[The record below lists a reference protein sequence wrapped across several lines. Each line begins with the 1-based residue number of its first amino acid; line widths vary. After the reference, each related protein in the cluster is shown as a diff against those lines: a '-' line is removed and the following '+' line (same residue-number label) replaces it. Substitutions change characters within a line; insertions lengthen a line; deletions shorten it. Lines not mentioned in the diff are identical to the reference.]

1 MKRAI
6 LGIVRERNEKTPPA
20 WLEKEVARI
29 FPMKRKDARN
39 AVKRLVEQGELVYTF
54 HFGNSYLER
63 SFGRP
68 VKISDRVVL
77 KPSATS
83 YEPNADEI
91 VVSLDHG
98 ASFGTG
104 EHPTTR
110 ICLEGMDALA
120 TRTSIFS
127 GRKRSAMLDI
137 GTGSGVLALASLK
150 MGVDSAVGTD
160 IDPCAR
166 QEARNNA
173 RANQLES
180 RFTIFEG
187 PLSQLVS
194 SGPDSGFDLIAAN
207 LRFPTLCA
215 LSDLIAA
222 LCRDGG
228 AAVFSGVRPEEFPD
242 LVETY
247 RGLGFEPF
255 WESEENGWSGGA
267 FLKGGTS

>member
-29 FPMKRKDARN
+29 FPVKRKDARN

-83 YEPNADEI
+83 YEPKADEI

-180 RFTIFEG
+180 RFEIFEC

-194 SGPDSGFDLIAAN
+194 CGPDSGFDLIAAN

-222 LCRDGG
+222 LCRDDG

-247 RGLGFEPF
+247 RGLRLRAVLGIRGKTAGREGRF
-255 WESEENGWSGGA
+255 
-267 FLKGGTS
+267 